1 MSLNRMVIAA
11 AAAAAMTAFLWGC
24 KPKTTAVTVAA
35 PVTGTVRVCYIPKN
49 TGNPYFDAVNNGF
62 TQASS
67 ALHFKYTEQAPATA
81 DATDQIPIIQQQ
93 VQDGVNVIAISP
105 NSPEALDPAI
115 RAAEQH
121 GVRVITID
129 ADLTGSEQLRSA
141 CVLPTDFNKLGASQI
156 ELIGSLMGYTGDF
169 AILSATTDAPNQ
181 NAWIAGMKVA
191 LKLPKY
197 AGMHLVEIA
206 YGNDDPQK
214 SLLEAQSLM
223 TKYPHLKGILSP
235 TTVGIAAAAQAVET
249 GGAAGKVQVTGLGTP
264 NQMRRFVQDGTVK
277 KFALWD
283 PAQMGYTAGYLAYG
297 LARGTIHPAAGVS
310 FTAGTEGIRVFGTN
324 NVISNGPLMVFNK
337 SNIGQYHF

>member
-1 MSLNRMVIAA
+1 MKTNRMGMAFGI
-11 AAAAAMTAFLWGC
+11 AAMTATVFGC
-24 KPKTTAVTVAA
+24 KPKNQSVVSQA
-35 PVTGTVRVCYIPKN
+35 PVTGTVRVCFIPKN
-49 TGNPYFDAVNNGF
+49 TGNPYFDAVNRGF
-62 TQASS
+62 QQASA
-67 ALHFKYTEQAPATA
+67 ALHYKYTEQAPAAA

-105 NSPEALDPAI
+105 NSPDALDPAI
-115 RAAEQH
+115 KAAEQH

-129 ADLTGSEQLRSA
+129 ADLTGSEDLRSA
-141 CVLPTDFNKLGASQI
+141 CVLPTDFSKLGASQI
-156 ELIGSLMGYTGDF
+156 ELMGSLIGYKGGF

-181 NAWIAGMKVA
+181 NAWIAGMKEA

-197 AGMHLVEIA
+197 AGMHLLDIA

-223 TKYPHLKGILSP
+223 TKYPQIKGILSP

-249 GGAAGKVQVTGLGTP
+249 AGAAGKVQVTGLGTP
-264 NQMRRFVQDGTVK
+264 NQMRRFVEDGTVQ

-283 PAQMGYTAGYLAYG
+283 PAQMGYTAGYLAEG
-297 LARGTIHPAAGVS
+297 LAKGTIHPAPGVS
-310 FTAGTEGIRVFGTN
+310 FTAGTEGKRTFGTN
-324 NVISNGPLMVFNK
+324 NVISNGPLLVFSK

>member
-1 MSLNRMVIAA
+1 MNSNKMVLAATAA
-11 AAAAAMTAFLWGC
+11 AIASTVFGC
-24 KPKTTAVTVAA
+24 KPKTASVVNEA
-35 PVTGTVRVCYIPKN
+35 PVTGTVRVCFIPKN

-62 TQASS
+62 VQASS
-67 ALHFKYTEQAPATA
+67 ALHFKYTEQAPAAA

-105 NSPEALDPAI
+105 NSPDALDPAI

-129 ADLTGSEQLRSA
+129 ADLTGNENLRSA
-141 CVLPTDFNKLGASQI
+141 CVLPTDFSKLGASQI
-156 ELIGSLMGYTGDF
+156 ELMGSLIGYKGGF

-181 NAWIAGMKVA
+181 NAWIAGMKEA

-197 AGMHLVEIA
+197 AGMHLLEVA

-223 TKYPHLKGILSP
+223 TKYPQLKGILSP

-249 GGAAGKVQVTGLGTP
+249 AGAAGKVQVTGLGTP
-264 NQMRRFVQDGTVK
+264 NQMRRFVEDGTVQ

-283 PAQMGYTAGYLAYG
+283 PAQMGYTAGYLAEG
-297 LARGTIHPAAGVS
+297 LAKGTIHPAPGVT
-310 FTAGTEGIRVFGTN
+310 FTAGTEGKRVFGAN
-324 NVISNGPLMVFNK
+324 NVISNGPLVVFTK